1 MRRLSA
7 FISRD
12 NEPDVVGA
20 GDDSSP
26 DTETDDEKI
35 YINCDTGDGDKCGTA
50 GTPCDHKNDE
60 MRSIVCY
67 FFLALTASHEVTIK
81 SVCLSRK
88 SLSRAINN

>member
-60 MRSIVCY
+60 LRSLKCY
-67 FFLALTASHEVTIK
+67 FYKAPTASQNVTIK
-81 SVCLSRK
+81 SVCLSSK
-88 SLSRAINN
+88 KQKLV